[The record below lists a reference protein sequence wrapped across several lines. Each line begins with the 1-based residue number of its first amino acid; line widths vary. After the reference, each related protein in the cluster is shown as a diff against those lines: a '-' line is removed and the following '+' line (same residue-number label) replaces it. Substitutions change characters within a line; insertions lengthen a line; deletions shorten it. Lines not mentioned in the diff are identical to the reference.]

1 MGAKLFKK
9 KGSNYSN
16 GDIELHEIIL
26 DKLTK
31 KKEEQWGFSS
41 GSIELPLMKKIL
53 QAFFISSALILF
65 LLFLRTFQLQVTQGD
80 DFLAQANQNKYI
92 LYKIQAE
99 RGVIYDKNL
108 KQLVF
113 NLPSFDLI
121 CETNK
126 LPDSDFGKMTVLSE
140 VSRIL
145 EVEYEELENKIK
157 EDGDPTVLISE
168 NLDHQTLI
176 VLETKIEE
184 LPGFKIKETVIR
196 DYKDGET
203 LSHLIGYTGKIKEEE
218 LEEAPDFY
226 SIADFVGR
234 TGIEKFYEE
243 SLRKKPGEARVE
255 RDALGHILSSEI
267 VSFPES
273 GESLVLWLDY
283 GLQKKTKE
291 VLENQLQLLGSKKA
305 IAVAMDPKT
314 GGIMSLVS
322 IPSFDNNAF
331 STGDSEGIREILNNK
346 DSPLFNR
353 VISGRYPT
361 GSIIK
366 PLTAVAA
373 LEEGIINPNK
383 QINCRGGIEV
393 QDFWNPENI
402 WEYKDWRTHGWT
414 DMRKALAE
422 SCNVYFYQIGGGY
435 KGQEGLGPIRIKE
448 YLELFGWGEKTQID
462 LPSEAKGFIPDKEWK
477 KETWGEGWWDGD
489 TYLLSIGQGYL
500 LITPLEVVT
509 AFSSIAN
516 GGTLLQ
522 PSIVKEII
530 SFSEGKMN
538 TLEKIETNIIRSG
551 FVDPENLQIVK
562 EGMRQAVTGK
572 NSPHASC
579 VMLNSLPV
587 SSAAKTGTA
596 ETPLENI
603 YHNWV
608 TVFAPYEDPE
618 IVLTIMIE
626 DVEGVRAAAVPVAK
640 EILEWY
646 FSE

>member
-9 KGSNYSN
+9 KESNYSN

-41 GSIELPLMKKIL
+41 GSVELPLMKKIL

-92 LYKIQAE
+92 LYKVQAE

-113 NLPSFDLI
+113 NLPSFDLL
-121 CETNK
+121 CEANK
-126 LPDSDFGKMTVLSE
+126 LPDSDLGKMTVLSE

-145 EVEYEELENKIK
+145 EMEYEELENKIK
-157 EDGDPTVLISE
+157 EEEDPTVLILE

-203 LSHLIGYTGKIKEEE
+203 LSHLMGYTGRIKEEE
-218 LEEAPDFY
+218 LEENPGFY
-226 SIADFVGR
+226 SITDSVGR
-234 TGIEKFYEE
+234 VGIEKFYEE
-243 SLRKKPGEARVE
+243 SLRKNPGEARVE

-283 GLQKKTKE
+283 DLQKKTKE

-322 IPSFDNNAF
+322 IPSFDNNVF

-516 GGTLLQ
+516 GGNLLQ
-522 PSIVKEII
+522 PRIVKEVIN
-530 SFSEGKMN
+530 FSEGKMN
-538 TLEKIETNIIRSG
+538 TLEKIETNVIRSG

-596 ETPLENI
+596 ETPLKNI
-603 YHNWV
+603 YHNWI

-626 DVEGVRAAAVPVAK
+626 DVEGVRSAAVPVAK

>member
-9 KGSNYSN
+9 KGPNYSN

-26 DKLTK
+26 DRLTK

-41 GSIELPLMKKIL
+41 GSIELPLMRKSL
-53 QAFFISSALILF
+53 QAFFVSSVLVLL
-65 LLFLRTFQLQVTQGD
+65 LLFFRTFQLQVTQGD

-113 NLPSFDLI
+113 NLPSFDLL
-121 CETNK
+121 CETK
-126 LPDSDFGKMTVLSE
+126 ILPGSEFGKTTVLNE

-145 EVEYEELENKIK
+145 EVEYEELKNKIK
-157 EDGDPTVLISE
+157 EEESSTVLISE

-184 LPGFKIKETVIR
+184 LPGFKIEETVIR

-203 LSHLIGYTGKIKEEE
+203 LSHLMGYTGKIKEEE
-218 LEEAPDFY
+218 LEENPDFY
-226 SIADFVGR
+226 SMVDYVGR
-234 TGIEKFYEE
+234 AGIEKFYEE
-243 SLRKKPGEARVE
+243 SLRKNPGEARIE
-255 RDALGHILSSEI
+255 RDALGHILSREI

-273 GESLVLWLDY
+273 GKSLVLWLDY
-283 GLQKKTKE
+283 DLQKKTKE

-322 IPSFDNNAF
+322 IPSFNNNAF
-331 STGDSEGIREILNNK
+331 STRDSEGIREILNNK

-353 VISGRYPT
+353 VISGRYST

-373 LEEGIINPNK
+373 LEEGIISPNK

-393 QDFWNPENI
+393 QDFWNPEKS

-435 KGQEGLGPIRIKE
+435 KDQEGLGPSRIKE

-462 LPSEAKGFIPDKEWK
+462 LPSEVKGFIPDKEWK
-477 KETWGEGWWDGD
+477 KETWGQGWWDGD

-500 LITPLEVVT
+500 LVTPLEVVT

-516 GGTLLQ
+516 GGNLLQ
-522 PSIVKEII
+522 PRVVKEII
-530 SFSEGKMN
+530 DFSEGKMN
-538 TLEKIETNIIRSG
+538 VLEEIETNIVRSG
-551 FVDPENLQIVK
+551 FVDPKNLQIVK

-596 ETPLENI
+596 ETPFENI

-618 IVLTIMIE
+618 IVLTIMVE
-626 DVEGVRAAAVPVAK
+626 DVESVRAAAVPIAK